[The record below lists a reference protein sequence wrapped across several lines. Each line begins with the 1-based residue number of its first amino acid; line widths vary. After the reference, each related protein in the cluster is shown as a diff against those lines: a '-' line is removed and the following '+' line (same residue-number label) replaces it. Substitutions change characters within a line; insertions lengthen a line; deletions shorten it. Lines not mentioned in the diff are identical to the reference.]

1 MNKLYILLISIVGE
15 IIKFFYRIRIPHL
28 SETIKYKS
36 DCEER
41 VIVSLTSYG
50 RRVGSVLPF
59 ALYSLLRQTYK
70 PNMIVLWLDNNNWS
84 PENLPKKLKEL
95 EKAGLLVVNYC
106 TDIRSYKKL
115 VPSLQ
120 AFPNDIIIT
129 VDDDLF
135 YRRDLIERLV
145 KAHIQYPQCV
155 ITHRAHGIIIR
166 DGNIAPYNEWDD
178 TISDSNDENVFPTG
192 GAGCLYKKS
201 MLYKDVTND
210 ELFMKLCPLADDVWF
225 FFMEILQ
232 GTKRIVLQRKG
243 YVYIPLDNFYQFFH
257 RHSNLSSRNCHE
269 NQNDLQIANMI
280 DYYNL
285 KVDENEFIVK

>member
-129 VDDDLF
+129 VDDENGVALYNADGELEQSYSSSF
-135 YRRDLIERLV
+135 DGTVYDGYIAGRLV
-145 KAHIQYPQCV
+145 
-155 ITHRAHGIIIR
+155 RSG
-166 DGNIAPYNEWDD
+166 
-178 TISDSNDENVFPTG
+178 DEYLVKLGT
-192 GAGCLYKKS
+192 YKP
-201 MLYKDVTND
+201 V
-210 ELFMKLCPLADDVWF
+210 
-225 FFMEILQ
+225 
-232 GTKRIVLQRKG
+232 
-243 YVYIPLDNFYQFFH
+243 
-257 RHSNLSSRNCHE
+257 
-269 NQNDLQIANMI
+269 
-280 DYYNL
+280 
-285 KVDENEFIVK
+285 